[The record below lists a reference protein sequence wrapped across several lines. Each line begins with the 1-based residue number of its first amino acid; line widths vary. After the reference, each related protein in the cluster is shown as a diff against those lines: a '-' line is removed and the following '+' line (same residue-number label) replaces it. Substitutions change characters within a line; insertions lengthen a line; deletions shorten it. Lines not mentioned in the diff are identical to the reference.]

1 MKVSGSAGEKQN
13 VFRIIKGGDAMVKV
27 ECILRHDKIAA
38 IQEALS
44 KLGVRCMTVT
54 EAIGF
59 ISSKVL
65 EYEPYQNDRLNLDL
79 LPKAEIEAVVSD
91 DMAEDVITAV
101 MLAAKSGGN
110 GGPAQYT
117 YPRSQMLYVSGTKK
131 EVRKPLVRQM
141 QSLMPKNKAKY
152 VFGKDS
158 Y

>member
-27 ECILRHDKIAA
+27 ECILRHDKIAT

-101 MLAAKSGGN
+101 ILAAKSGGN
-110 GGPAQYT
+110 EGGTIYISPISDAIRIRNEERGEKSIGL
-117 YPRSQMLYVSGTKK
+117 P
-131 EVRKPLVRQM
+131 
-141 QSLMPKNKAKY
+141 
-152 VFGKDS
+152 DS
-158 Y
+158 ITDADK

>member
-54 EAIGF
+54 EALGF

-79 LPKAEIEAVVSD
+79 LPKADIEVVVSD

-101 MLAAKSGGN
+101 IIAAKSGGN
-110 GGPAQYT
+110 EGGTIYISPISDDIRI
-117 YPRSQMLYVSGTKK
+117 RSGERGEKSIGL
-131 EVRKPLVRQM
+131 P
-141 QSLMPKNKAKY
+141 
-152 VFGKDS
+152 DS
-158 Y
+158 ITDADK